1 MRQAAACECGQVLFD
16 IVDRKAGDT
25 LTCPWC
31 NRDYLYLGDGKVE
44 KKGAPGSGDKIKAE
58 IKDSEKKEEK
68 KERDKKEEQKTYLEV
83 KHLAEREVRKTE
95 NQTNKLSPVDSL
107 SPRTSRRI
115 KPRKEDVPGGFP
127 IMIGF
132 IIGFNGM
139 AFIGLAIIRSTAL
152 GRFFPENKTWPLIV
166 ALVVGHIVGFIA
178 WSTFVYYREKTKAG
192 VDPGQPSQPLDKK
205 A

>member
-44 KKGAPGSGDKIKAE
+44 KKGAPGSGDKIKKPE
-58 IKDSEKKEEK
+58 SKESEESEKSEKKKEEK
-68 KERDKKEEQKTYLEV
+68 LYEKPLETRLSSELREPKKEGG
-83 KHLAEREVRKTE
+83 
-95 NQTNKLSPVDSL
+95 TNKLPPVE
-107 SPRTSRRI
+107 PPIPKVSRRL
-115 KPRKEDVPGGFP
+115 KQRKEDVPGGFP

-139 AFIGLAIIRSTAL
+139 AFIGLAIIRATSL
-152 GRFFPENKTWPLIV
+152 GHLFPENKTWPLIV
-166 ALVVGHIVGFIA
+166 ALVVGHIVGFVA
-178 WSTFVYYREKTKAG
+178 WSTFVYYREKAKEVGDSA
-192 VDPGQPSQPLDKK
+192 QPADKK
-205 A
+205 V